1 MEFFTDLSDRAS
13 EQISG
18 GKNDKWGSP
27 GGGEQVIPPGL
38 IKKFE
43 ESGFIPEGLNDDP
56 PGSGS
61 NVPLHGNKNGFETS
75 DIGIV
80 PPGWT
85 V

>member
-1 MEFFTDLSDRAS
+1 MEFFTELSDRAS

-18 GKNDKWGSP
+18 GKDKWPELDGQP
-27 GGGEQVIPPGL
+27 LPPGL
-38 IKKFE
+38 FKNFE
-43 ESGFIPEGLNDDP
+43 ESGFIPEGINDDP

-61 NVPLHGNKNGFETS
+61 GVPLHGNKNGFETS

-80 PPGWT
+80 PKGWT